1 MYPRNRHLE
10 IHVFFSTKG
19 EMLLDSFS
27 RINKYQNEIYIT
39 NTYLIFIYFDQKLM
53 GLKKQSKIVKVII
66 FVSGIE
72 LFKTTLTIKK
82 DML

>member
-1 MYPRNRHLE
+1 M
-10 IHVFFSTKG
+10 
-19 EMLLDSFS
+19 
-27 RINKYQNEIYIT
+27 YIT

>member
-1 MYPRNRHLE
+1 MMYPRNRHLE

-39 NTYLIFIYFDQKLM
+39 NTYLILIYL
-53 GLKKQSKIVKVII
+53 LRSKIN
-66 FVSGIE
+66 GIE
-72 LFKTTLTIKK
+72 ETEQDYKSNNFCFG
-82 DML
+82 D